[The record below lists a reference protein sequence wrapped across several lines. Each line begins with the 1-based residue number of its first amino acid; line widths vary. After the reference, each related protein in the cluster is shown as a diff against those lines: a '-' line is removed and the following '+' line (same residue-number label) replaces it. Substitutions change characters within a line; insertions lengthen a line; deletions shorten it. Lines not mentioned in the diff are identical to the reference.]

1 MVGAEQAME
10 NVDAQRR
17 KQVLCVLM
25 GILDVVQAYKSS
37 IQTEFDD

>member
-25 GILDVVQAYKSS
+25 GFLMFYKHTKSS